1 MLQELR
7 LKNFRGFEDHALP
20 LHPTTLVVG
29 RNNAGKSSL
38 VEALRLLSLVTT
50 RFRALGYHE
59 GPAWGGIPKRDYGV
73 SPSLKGMEINFSTLF
88 HRYGDPP
95 AILDASF
102 SNQTAVRI
110 YIGSEERVHAVIFDE
125 QGRPL
130 RTKAA
135 AIRLELP
142 AVEILPQ
149 VGPLDTN
156 ETVLSAEY
164 VRRAASSNL
173 ASKHF
178 RNQLKVFSDR
188 VAEFRGMVEETWP
201 GLRILDLQAGR
212 GYPGEPLYLTVRDED
227 FAAEVAAMGH
237 GLQMWLQT
245 MWFLA
250 RVGHAACVI
259 LDEPDVY
266 MHPDLQRRLIRYL
279 RTRHQQ
285 VVIATHSIEMMAEA
299 KPEDILVVD
308 RRRRVSRFTS
318 DLPSVQRLI
327 ENVGSVHNIQLA
339 KLWSARKCLLVEGK
353 DIRLLSIVHQ
363 SLFLSCDPLESLPH
377 LPLGGWGGW
386 SYAIGSSMLLKNSG
400 GETIAVYCILDS
412 DYHSQALVTKRY
424 EEAKRHG
431 VRLWIWS
438 PKEIEN
444 YFLLVGP
451 ICRVIRKRMPIR
463 TQAPTAAEVMVTL
476 DSICER
482 LKDEVSDAM
491 SAELLAE
498 NRALGAGGANR
509 EARKILNERWQ
520 TREGR
525 LSAVSGKQ
533 VFAELSGWSQQQFGV
548 SLSAAVI
555 AHELR
560 ASEVPQEM
568 VEVISA
574 IESDGEI

>member
-1 MLQELR
+1 LGGWKILTMLLELR
-7 LKNFRGFEDHALP
+7 LKNFRGFEEHAVP
-20 LHPTTLVVG
+20 LHPTTLIVG

-59 GPAWGGIPKRDYGV
+59 GPSWGGIPKRDYGV

-95 AILDASF
+95 AILEASF

-110 YIGSEERVHAVIFDE
+110 YIGSEERVHAVIFDA
-125 QGRPL
+125 QGYPL

-135 AIRLELP
+135 AIKLKLP

-212 GYPGEPLYLTVRDED
+212 GYPGERLYLNVRDED

-339 KLWSARKCLLVEGK
+339 KL
-353 DIRLLSIVHQ
+353 
-363 SLFLSCDPLESLPH
+363 
-377 LPLGGWGGW
+377 
-386 SYAIGSSMLLKNSG
+386 
-400 GETIAVYCILDS
+400 
-412 DYHSQALVTKRY
+412 
-424 EEAKRHG
+424 
-431 VRLWIWS
+431 
-438 PKEIEN
+438 
-444 YFLLVGP
+444 
-451 ICRVIRKRMPIR
+451 
-463 TQAPTAAEVMVTL
+463 
-476 DSICER
+476 
-482 LKDEVSDAM
+482 
-491 SAELLAE
+491 
-498 NRALGAGGANR
+498 
-509 EARKILNERWQ
+509 
-520 TREGR
+520 
-525 LSAVSGKQ
+525 
-533 VFAELSGWSQQQFGV
+533 
-548 SLSAAVI
+548 
-555 AHELR
+555 
-560 ASEVPQEM
+560 
-568 VEVISA
+568 
-574 IESDGEI
+574 

>member
-1 MLQELR
+1 
-7 LKNFRGFEDHALP
+7 
-20 LHPTTLVVG
+20 
-29 RNNAGKSSL
+29 
-38 VEALRLLSLVTT
+38 
-50 RFRALGYHE
+50 
-59 GPAWGGIPKRDYGV
+59 
-73 SPSLKGMEINFSTLF
+73 MEINFSTLF

-95 AILDASF
+95 AVLEASF

-110 YIGSEERVHAVIFDE
+110 YIGSEERVHAVILDA

-130 RTKAA
+130 KTKAA
-135 AIRLELP
+135 AIKLELP

-149 VGPLDTN
+149 VGPLDAN

-212 GYPGEPLYLTVRDED
+212 GYPGERLYLTVRDED

-285 VVIATHSIEMMAEA
+285 VVIATHSIEMMAESQ
-299 KPEDILVVD
+299 PEDILVVD

-353 DIRLLSIVHQ
+353 DIRLLSIVHR
-363 SLFLSCDPLESLPH
+363 SLFPTCDPLESLPH

-412 DYHSQALVTKRY
+412 DYHSQSLVTKRY

-438 PKEIEN
+438 HKEIEN

-451 ICRVIRKRMPIR
+451 IGRVIRKRMPAR
-463 TQAPTAAEVMVTL
+463 TQAPTADEVMVTL
-476 DSICER
+476 DGICER
-482 LKDEVSDAM
+482 LKDEVFDAM

-525 LSAVSGKQ
+525 LSVVSGKQ
-533 VFAELSGWSQQQFGV
+533 VFAELSAWSQQQFGV

-560 ASEVPQEM
+560 ASEVPPEM

-574 IESDGEI
+574 MESDGEI